1 MRTKW
6 LKFVF
11 VIFLGWTISGPLFM
25 TVDCWDN
32 AHEETQDIA
41 RSTGGVVTLLGAAF
55 LAGMAALR
63 KLQERSNAASR
74 HQTVLKNLFPQNRFT
89 GSFFF
94 LPVVLQL
101 SASMDSSPPSPL
113 RI

>member
-1 MRTKW
+1 MSSNW
-6 LKFVF
+6 LKLALV
-11 VIFLGWTISGPLFM
+11 VFLGWTISGPFFM

-55 LAGMAALR
+55 LAGMVALR
-63 KLQERSNAASR
+63 KLQERLSSSSR
-74 HQTVLKNLFPQNRFT
+74 HQTVLKNLFPQSSFT
-89 GSFFF
+89 SSFF

-101 SASMDSSPPSPL
+101 SMSMDSSPPSPL